1 VYEKLNEVEL
11 KGGERVELGRVRGPD
26 LDWAARIEA
35 LLLHKGPLWNWQNSA
50 VLRRELGLDA
60 YFYVLHR
67 DGEPLANMMT
77 VEHGGVGHFGHV
89 WTRPEDRRKGAASL
103 IMDAQMADFKRRGGQ
118 ALFLGTGYDS
128 APYHI
133 YAARG
138 FVGLEAESGYM
149 AYYERDEAAFYADY
163 FAASPVEIRDLAWC
177 DWPASAALFL
187 ADFPGVVRCPS
198 IGLLARSS
206 TEGSFLTLLEEA
218 EKRRLDGEGERVRVL
233 VSSRTGAVSGLALW
247 AWDAQWPHTCQID
260 LYCHPQYWP
269 QAGELLQSLAVPR
282 AERYVVY
289 ADALCRE
296 KGEVL
301 AAAGFA
307 RTATHAQRVAAD
319 RARRQWVDVE
329 VWETRSA
336 HFSAV

>member
-1 VYEKLNEVEL
+1 
-11 KGGERVELGRVRGPD
+11 
-26 LDWAARIEA
+26 
-35 LLLHKGPLWNWQNSA
+35 
-50 VLRRELGLDA
+50 
-60 YFYVLHR
+60 
-67 DGEPLANMMT
+67 
-77 VEHGGVGHFGHV
+77 
-89 WTRPEDRRKGAASL
+89 
-103 IMDAQMADFKRRGGQ
+103 
-118 ALFLGTGYDS
+118 
-128 APYHI
+128 
-133 YAARG
+133 
-138 FVGLEAESGYM
+138 
-149 AYYERDEAAFYADY
+149 
-163 FAASPVEIRDLAWC
+163 
-177 DWPASAALFL
+177 
-187 ADFPGVVRCPS
+187 
-198 IGLLARSS
+198 
-206 TEGSFLTLLEEA
+206 
-218 EKRRLDGEGERVRVL
+218 VRVL